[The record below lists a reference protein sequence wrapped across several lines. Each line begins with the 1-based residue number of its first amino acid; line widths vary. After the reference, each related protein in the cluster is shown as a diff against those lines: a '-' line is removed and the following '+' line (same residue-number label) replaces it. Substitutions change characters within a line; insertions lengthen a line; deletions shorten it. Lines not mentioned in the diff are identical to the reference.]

1 MNTPIGSKK
10 QERPLT
16 TTSYAVLAVLA
27 LRDHSTYELTK
38 QMRFSLHYLWPRAE
52 SNVYA
57 EPKRLVAAGL
67 AESRRESV
75 GERKRTVYSITAAGK
90 AALAS
95 WLASPSSRQRY
106 ESEAVLKILFC
117 ENGELDD
124 LRQAIR
130 AIRDDALAALAH
142 WQGVADLYE
151 SGDGDYPGRFGQ
163 SALVARLLG
172 EQQAA
177 TARWAMWAERVVDGW
192 AEPGSGDVAAGI
204 ATLRA
209 TGEPFTIPDDPVRNV
224 RAADHTKRL
233 RASRNRSR

>member
-38 QMRFSLHYLWPRAE
+38 QMRFSLRYLWPRAE

-75 GERKRTVYSITAAGK
+75 GERRRTVYSITAAGK
-90 AALAS
+90 AALAD

-117 ENGELDD
+117 ENGEQDD
-124 LRQAIR
+124 LRRAIR

-151 SGDGDYPGRFGQ
+151 SGDGEYPGRFGQ

-177 TARWAMWAERVVDGW
+177 TARWAVWAERVVDGW
-192 AEPGSGDVAAGI
+192 DEPGNGDVEAGI

-209 TGEPFTIPDDPVRNV
+209 TGEPLPIPHDPVRHV
-224 RAADHTKRL
+224 DAADHAKRV
-233 RASRNRSR
+233 RASRDRAR

>member
-1 MNTPIGSKK
+1 MNTPIESKS

-67 AESRRESV
+67 ATSRRESV
-75 GERKRTVYSITAAGK
+75 GERRRTVYSITAAGR
-90 AALAS
+90 AALAD

-117 ENGELDD
+117 ENGELED
-124 LRQAIR
+124 LRQTIR
-130 AIRDDALAALAH
+130 AIRDDALEAMAH
-142 WQGVADLYE
+142 WHGVAELYDTGE
-151 SGDGDYPGRFGQ
+151 GEYPSRFGQ

-172 EQQAA
+172 EHQAV
-177 TARWAMWAERVVDGW
+177 TARWAVWAEQVVAGW
-192 AEPGSGDVAAGI
+192 DEPGNGDVESGV

-209 TGEPFTIPDDPVRNV
+209 TGQPFPIPHDPVRDV
-224 RAADHTKRL
+224 QAADHTKRR
-233 RASRNRSR
+233 RASRARSR